1 MQRKIRTLIV
11 DDEMLARRLIQRLL
25 SNDVDVE
32 VIGECA
38 NGKEAVTTIRKE
50 RPDLVFLDIQMPEM
64 DGFAVINDLKHEYLP
79 NIVFTTAYEQY
90 AIRAFELHA
99 VDYLLK
105 PFDQERFSDMLEHAK
120 TQIAVRETGNRRQ
133 LEALL
138 EDLKNPPEH
147 LERLIIKAEGRL
159 TFVKVADINWL
170 EADDKYVNLHLTKTT
185 RTIRH
190 SLGLMESQLDPKKF
204 TRIHRSAIVNID
216 RIREL
221 HAMFNGEYEAVL
233 EDGTKLSVSR
243 HYKDRFF
250 KVLGRRL

>member
-11 DDEMLARRLIQRLL
+11 DDETLARRLIQRLL
-25 SNDVDVE
+25 RNDVDVE

-64 DGFAVINDLKHEYLP
+64 DGFAVINDLKAEFLP

-105 PFDQERFSDMLEHAK
+105 PFDQSRFAEMLEHAK
-120 TQIAVRETGNRRQ
+120 TQIVVRGTGSRLQ

-138 EDLKNPPEH
+138 ENVKNPPEH

-159 TFVKVADINWL
+159 KFVKVADINWL

-185 RTIRH
+185 RTIRQ
-190 SLGLMESQLDPKKF
+190 SLSLMESQLDPKKF

-216 RIREL
+216 RICEL

-233 EDGTKLSVSR
+233 EDGTKLSVGR

-250 KVLGRRL
+250 KVLGRPL